1 MMQSDEMVVMGRVS
15 GVFGVCGWF
24 KVYSDTKPREGIL
37 QYSQWYLQQHGEW
50 REVKLLEGK
59 RQGKGVIA
67 KIQGCD
73 DRDQAAALQDSK
85 IAIRRAQLPAL
96 EAGEYYWTD
105 LEGLRVETLGGVE
118 LGRVSYLF
126 ETGANDVVVVKGER
140 ERMIPYTWGEAI
152 RRVDLAAGLMLV
164 DWDPEF

>member
-1 MMQSDEMVVMGRVS
+1 MGS
-15 GVFGVCGWF
+15 GVRSSC
-24 KVYSDTKPREGIL
+24 
-37 QYSQWYLQQHGEW
+37 W
-50 REVKLLEGK
+50 RASAKA
-59 RQGKGVIA
+59 KGVIA

-105 LEGLRVETLGGVE
+105 LEGLRVETLDGVE

-140 ERMIPYTWGEAI
+140 ERMIPYTLG
-152 RRVDLAAGLMLV
+152 
-164 DWDPEF
+164 